1 MMIKLNL
8 NRLTLVVA
16 LGALAI
22 SILSLT
28 RPRSVPE
35 IGSPASAASGN
46 PWEEERNYPPLVFTS
61 KATLDCSI
69 SSTQNGRQIMKTLS
83 GTGFSFN
90 AAMLP
95 ITDGKVKISG
105 PGMKYKFTAFPESA
119 VKSRLSGIGDGFITE
134 MKAEVEVDTKKFQQP
149 GGPGT
154 AIRFS
159 ARDIN
164 SDAAYVEF
172 TGVFVRE
179 SDHKRFPFRVVFGS
193 IPEGSGSVVPAN
205 KEQEAPLASKTVV
218 LGSSAGPASVTTA
231 LYEAEDD
238 VRKLP

>member
-1 MMIKLNL
+1 MNNLNL
-8 NRLTLVVA
+8 NKLTLFIA
-16 LGALAI
+16 LSAIAI
-22 SILSLT
+22 SIVALT
-28 RPRSVPE
+28 RSRILQDVTRPVN
-35 IGSPASAASGN
+35 AAGGN
-46 PWEEERNYPPLVFTS
+46 SWEDERNYPPLVFTS

-69 SSTQNGRQIMKTLS
+69 SSSEKGRQIMKTVS
-83 GTGFSFN
+83 GTGFSFD

-95 ITDGKVKISG
+95 ITDGKVKING
-105 PGMKYKFTAFPESA
+105 PGMKYKFTAFPASS
-119 VKSRLSGIGDGFITE
+119 VPCQLSGIGKGTITE

-149 GGPGT
+149 AGPGT
-154 AIRFS
+154 AIWFT
-159 ARDIN
+159 ARDIS

-193 IPEGSGSVVPAN
+193 VPEGSGQVVPAN
-205 KEQEAPLASKTVV
+205 KEPEAPLMSKSVV
-218 LGSSAGPASVTTA
+218 LGKPPAPASVTTA

>member
-1 MMIKLNL
+1 MNK
-8 NRLTLVVA
+8 LTLLVA
-16 LGALAI
+16 LAAIAI
-22 SILSLT
+22 SIISLT
-28 RPRSVPE
+28 RPR
-35 IGSPASAASGN
+35 IGQEMGGSHVMAAGAS

-69 SSTQNGRQIMKTLS
+69 SSSEKGRQIMKTIS
-83 GTGFSFN
+83 GTGFSFDT
-90 AAMLP
+90 AMLP
-95 ITDGKVKISG
+95 IADGKVKING
-105 PGMKYKFTAFPESA
+105 PGMKYKFTSFPASA
-119 VKSRLSGIGDGFITE
+119 VKSHLSGIGDGTITE
-134 MKAEVEVDTKKFQQP
+134 MKAEVEVDTKRFLQP

-154 AIRFS
+154 TIRFS
-159 ARDIN
+159 ARDIS

-193 IPEGSGSVVPAN
+193 VPEGSGRVVPAN
-205 KEQEAPLASKTVV
+205 KEPEAPLMSKAVV
-218 LGSSAGPASVTTA
+218 LGSSVAPASVTTA